1 MSNFLRPHEIAEAVV
16 VAGKHQVERN
26 LWPMFILGILAGTY
40 IAFGAQ
46 LSTVVNTGIAE
57 HVGFGLSRFITG
69 SVFTVGLILVA
80 IGGAE
85 LFTGNS
91 IFIVGLL
98 AGEIRLKQIFR
109 NWGVVYIANLL
120 GSLLI
125 VFIISQTGL
134 LDGAVGVAAIKIA
147 SAKVNL
153 TFSQA
158 FYRAILCNWLVCLA
172 VWLVFGA
179 RDVISKIF
187 AAYFPIMAF
196 VTSGFEHCVAN
207 MYFIPIGIYLKDNPA
222 VLAAAEIAPDKLANL
237 TAHGFVMNNLL
248 PVTLGNVVGGAVF
261 VAAAYAFS
269 YLKVGKQ

>member
-1 MSNFLRPHEIAEAVV
+1 MSNFLRPHEIAEAIVV
-16 VAGKHQVERN
+16 SSKHQVERK
-26 LWPMFILGILAGTY
+26 LLPMFILGILAGTY

-69 SVFTVGLILVA
+69 SVFTVGLMLVA
-80 IGGAE
+80 VGGAE

-91 IFIVGLL
+91 VFIVGLL
-98 AGEIRLKQIFR
+98 VGEINLKQIFR

-125 VFIISQTGL
+125 VFIVSQTGL
-134 LDGAVGVAAIKIA
+134 LDGAVGVTAIKIA
-147 SAKVNL
+147 SVKVNL

-172 VWLVFGA
+172 VWLTFGA
-179 RDVISKIF
+179 RDIVSKMF
-187 AAYFPIMAF
+187 AAYVPIMAF
-196 VTSGFEHCVAN
+196 VASSFEHCVAN

-222 VLAAAEIAPDKLANL
+222 VVSAAEIAPDKLANL
-237 TAHGFVMNNLL
+237 TAYGFVVNNLV
-248 PVTLGNVVGGAVF
+248 PVTLGNIVGGVVF
-261 VAAAYAFS
+261 VAAAYTFS
-269 YLKVGKQ
+269 YLKVSKQ

>member
-16 VAGKHQVERN
+16 VGSKHQVERK
-26 LWPMFILGILAGTY
+26 LLPMFILGILAGTY

-57 HVGFGLSRFITG
+57 HIGFGLSRFITG

-80 IGGAE
+80 VGGAE

-91 IFIVGLL
+91 VFIMGLL
-98 AGEIRLKQIFR
+98 TGEISLKQIFR

-125 VFIISQTGL
+125 VFIVGQTGL
-134 LDGAVGVAAIKIA
+134 LDGVVGVTAIKIA
-147 SAKVNL
+147 SVKVNL

-172 VWLVFGA
+172 VWLTFGA
-179 RDVISKIF
+179 RDIASKIL
-187 AAYFPIMAF
+187 AAYVPIMAF
-196 VTSGFEHCVAN
+196 VASSFEHCVAN

-222 VLAAAEIAPDKLANL
+222 VVLAAEIAPDKLANL
-237 TAHGFVMNNLL
+237 TAYSFVVNNLV
-248 PVTLGNVVGGAVF
+248 PITLGNVVGGVVF
-261 VAAAYAFS
+261 VAAAYTFS

>member
-16 VAGKHQVERN
+16 VAGKHQVERK
-26 LWPMFILGILAGTY
+26 LWPMFVLGILAGTY

-57 HVGFGLSRFITG
+57 HVGFGLSRFVTG

-80 IGGAE
+80 VGGAE

-98 AGEIRLKQIFR
+98 TGEIGLMQIFR

-125 VFIISQTGL
+125 VFIMAQTGL
-134 LDGAVGVAAIKIA
+134 LDGAVGVTAIKIA
-147 SAKVNL
+147 SVKVSL

-172 VWLVFGA
+172 VWLIFGA

-187 AAYFPIMAF
+187 SAYFPIMAF

-207 MYFIPIGIYLKDNPA
+207 MYFIPIGIYLRDNPS
-222 VLAAAEIAPDKLANL
+222 VVAAAEIAPDKLANL
-237 TAHGFVMNNLL
+237 TAYSFVMNNLL
-248 PVTLGNVVGGAVF
+248 PVTLGNVVGGVVF
-261 VAAAYAFS
+261 VSAAYTFS